1 MHVSI
6 YLFLVECP
14 LEEYIM
20 IRAIT
25 ANNIF
30 EKSNTREV
38 NVQPESNVLS
48 GAKVLSAISDDRS
61 WNLFT
66 TIAISSDP
74 ASNGQESG
82 DGGQIL
88 ISRMNLT
95 RRQYYQRISRLKS
108 LGLIY
113 KKYGGYSLSSLGRVL
128 YETQKTIETAIQ
140 NRWRLTAL
148 DSLESSSSAEKMP
161 AENKIKIINALL
173 GDHDKFKSMLLNKNG
188 NNVHI
193 TK

>member
-6 YLFLVECP
+6 YLFLVACP

-38 NVQPESNVLS
+38 NVQPESNALS
-48 GAKVLSAISDDRS
+48 GAKVLSAIADDKS
-61 WNLFT
+61 WNLFSS
-66 TIAISSDP
+66 IAITSDP
-74 ASNGQESG
+74 TSNGQESG

-108 LGLIY
+108 LGLINR
-113 KKYGGYSLSSLGRVL
+113 KNGRYSLSSFGRIL
-128 YETQKTIETAIQ
+128 YEIQKTLETAIQ
-140 NRWRLTAL
+140 YRWKFVAI
-148 DSLESSSSAEKMP
+148 DSLVSSPSAEKMP

>member
-1 MHVSI
+1 MHSGNQGMI
-6 YLFLVECP
+6 NSLVERGDTNKAC
-14 LEEYIM
+14 
-20 IRAIT
+20 
-25 ANNIF
+25 
-30 EKSNTREV
+30 V
-38 NVQPESNVLS
+38 ESGPDDLS
-48 GAKVLSAISDDRS
+48 GAKVLSAIADDKS
-61 WNLFT
+61 WNLFSS
-66 TIAISSDP
+66 IAITSDP
-74 ASNGQESG
+74 TSNGQESG

-108 LGLIY
+108 LGLINR
-113 KKYGGYSLSSLGRVL
+113 KNGRYSLSSFGRIL
-128 YETQKTIETAIQ
+128 YEIQKTIETAIQ
-140 NRWRLTAL
+140 YRWKFVAI
-148 DSLESSSSAEKMP
+148 DSLVSSPSAEKMP

>member
-1 MHVSI
+1 MLLSVKCKA
-6 YLFLVECP
+6 ECVTR
-14 LEEYIM
+14 M
-20 IRAIT
+20 AQT
-25 ANNIF
+25 ADTLF
-30 EKSNTREV
+30 EKSNTSEV
-38 NVQPESNVLS
+38 SVHSESNGLS
-48 GAKVLSAISDDRS
+48 VAKVLDAISDDKS
-61 WNLFT
+61 WSLFT
-66 TIAISSDP
+66 TIAICSDP

-95 RRQYYQRISRLKS
+95 RRQYYQRVNRLRS

-113 KKYGGYSLSSLGRVL
+113 RKKGRYTLSSFGMIL
-128 YETQKTIETAIQ
+128 YEIQKTIETAIQ
-140 NRWRLTAL
+140 YRWKFVAI
-148 DSLESSSSAEKMP
+148 DSLVSSPSAEKMP